1 MLALKRIVTVVVMVY
16 LLLSLLFILSPSVR
30 ATVGGFGDGLS
41 TLEKERQFFYV
52 MFIIG
57 AVVLALHLIT
67 ENMDSA
73 MLRRNVSVHEGKIN
87 ELKAKLYD
95 LQQRTGQPLGT
106 NRVGETGSTA
116 YPPADPNWPT
126 ATPPATPPP
135 TERPL

>member
-1 MLALKRIVTVVVMVY
+1 M
-16 LLLSLLFILSPSVR
+16 
-30 ATVGGFGDGLS
+30 GGFGDGLS

-52 MFIIG
+52 LFVIG

-73 MLRRNVSVHEGKIN
+73 MLRRNVSIHEGKIN

-116 YPPADPNWPT
+116 YPPADPSWPT